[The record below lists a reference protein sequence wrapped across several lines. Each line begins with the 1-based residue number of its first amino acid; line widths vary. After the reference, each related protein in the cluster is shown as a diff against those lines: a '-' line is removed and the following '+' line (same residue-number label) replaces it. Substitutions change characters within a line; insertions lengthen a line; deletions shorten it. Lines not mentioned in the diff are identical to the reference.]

1 MLRGCLVAAGPW
13 HLTLQAV
20 LGRFAGLVAD
30 EGWHRHGHPLLR
42 WGWLLTLAR
51 SHRLSGGLAPTG
63 RCGAAPDTV
72 GDSRVGRRAQNA
84 PYRGDMPT
92 FATPGRGNLGLTEA
106 LSHFRQAW
114 SPPGSGIPG
123 KHVLHHSSLD
133 WVNAY
138 AAGIARAVGIKQR
151 ALGGSSPRKKLATAQ
166 FGLAPSAQALG
177 NEGPLV
183 RGP

>member
-1 MLRGCLVAAGPW
+1 
-13 HLTLQAV
+13 
-20 LGRFAGLVAD
+20 
-30 EGWHRHGHPLLR
+30 
-42 WGWLLTLAR
+42 
-51 SHRLSGGLAPTG
+51 
-63 RCGAAPDTV
+63 
-72 GDSRVGRRAQNA
+72 
-84 PYRGDMPT
+84 MPT

-114 SPPGSGIPG
+114 SRPGSSIPG

-177 NEGPLV
+177 NYGPLV
-183 RGP
+183 RGPGGADW